1 MLFLVVGPPAAG
13 KSTWVGQRCGDGDIV
28 VDWDAL
34 ASVLSP
40 GCGRVLPRHVADV
53 VRAARRA
60 AIDAAVEWRDRVDV
74 YVIHA
79 LPSQKMLGFYR
90 RMGARVVVVDPGEK
104 VVVERCRRERPWQ
117 MEQAV
122 KDWYRNPVAADS
134 GVGGG
139 VMSW

>member
-13 KSTWVGQRCGDGDIV
+13 KSTWVASRCGDGDLV
-28 VDWDAL
+28 VDWDSL

-40 GCGRVLPRHVADV
+40 GCGRVLPRHVSDV

-60 AIDAAVEWRDRVDV
+60 AIDAALEWRDRVDV

-79 LPSQKMLGFYR
+79 LPSQRMLGFYR
-90 RMGARVVVVDPGEK
+90 RMGARVVVVDPGQSI
-104 VVVERCRRERPWQ
+104 VVQRCRSERPWQ

-134 GVGGG
+134 SLGGG